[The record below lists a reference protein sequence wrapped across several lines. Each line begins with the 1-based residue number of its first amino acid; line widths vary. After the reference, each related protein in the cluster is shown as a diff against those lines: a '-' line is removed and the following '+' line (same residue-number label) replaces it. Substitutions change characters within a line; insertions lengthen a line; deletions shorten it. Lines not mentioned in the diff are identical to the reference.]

1 MLSNSNNNKLKQTQ
15 IVSFVIHQKSI
26 QRLYMT
32 VSVPGRGG
40 QEMEV
45 VEEYSL
51 SKPYLL
57 LSRKRLV
64 KKKIIMSLVGS
75 SMGSGSGSNGSDG
88 GSNDWIV
95 EVGDEHVIHDTTT
108 TQHGT

>member
-1 MLSNSNNNKLKQTQ
+1 
-15 IVSFVIHQKSI
+15 
-26 QRLYMT
+26 
-32 VSVPGRGG
+32 
-40 QEMEV
+40 
-45 VEEYSL
+45 
-51 SKPYLL
+51 
-57 LSRKRLV
+57 
-64 KKKIIMSLVGS
+64 MSLVGS